1 MNCSRV
7 RRAVLS
13 TLFLEYTGQ
22 ISDYSNDQKLVYRI
36 RRDFK
41 VHLWAKKLAEDRLES
56 LPGSEW
62 VEKPETE
69 RDAKIDVAGGVEMWE
84 AISLEQ

>member
-13 TLFLEYTGQ
+13 MLFLKYTCQ
-22 ISDYSNDQKLVYRI
+22 ISDYSNDQKLIYRI

-41 VHLWAKKLAEDRLES
+41 ARLRAKKLAKDRLES
-56 LPGSEW
+56 LTESEW
-62 VEKPETE
+62 VEKLETE